1 MVAAGQL
8 RHRRGPKPGYNA
20 ATMRFL
26 SKVMAITSP
35 LRGRLSAPAAL
46 LAAGVMGS
54 ACGGDDVVRGSG
66 GGTSGGTAVDGSDGA
81 DSTAAPSCEE
91 FVQDCDCPDG
101 GQGLMFCDPSTGEF
115 GACEQC
121 PMPACG
127 DNVCDPGSGEDC
139 ETCVEDCG
147 ECMQCADAPSCDTAA
162 IPGKIDTHFDQLDIL
177 PAKESV
183 GPVQLADQLATKV
196 QSGDEGMRLVA
207 AGLDST
213 PVAGEHPFV
222 PALRQ
227 VFADHPEAAAVVRR
241 QLGAAGLTSPQQ
253 YRTRFPEPR
262 LSGAAASDALIDSP
276 LAAPGDC
283 NDPLLRI
290 RLASITVH
298 EEADLVF
305 KDQIYCAVIAEA
317 TPGAEIRVT
326 PKTFAL
332 DNGDQYTYA
341 LAEGVVWG
349 QLGEPVAPQGNL
361 AMTYNCL
368 EGDDTGAF
376 EAFLMAIA
384 DAAAGVGALPGT
396 YGWVLPVIGAA
407 AEVIAAALAL
417 ENDDHLFNASQVIP
431 AELQL
436 DLTHGGWWSIQ
447 RTGTFMLKDWH
458 WELRMEAWGCTEP
471 GETP

>member
-1 MVAAGQL
+1 
-8 RHRRGPKPGYNA
+8 
-20 ATMRFL
+20 
-26 SKVMAITSP
+26 MAITSP

-46 LAAGVMGS
+46 LMAGVMGS
-54 ACGGDDVVRGSG
+54 ACGGDDVVGGSG
-66 GGTSGGTAVDGSDGA
+66 GGTSGGTAADGSDGA
-81 DSTAAPSCEE
+81 DSTAAPSCDD

-101 GQGLMFCDPSTGEF
+101 GQGLQFCDPATGEF

-121 PMPACG
+121 PMPTCG

-139 ETCVEDCG
+139 ESCVEDCG
-147 ECMQCADAPSCDTAA
+147 ECMQCADAPSCDTAT
-162 IPGKIDTHFDQLDIL
+162 IPGKIDAHFETLDIL
-177 PAKESV
+177 PEKESV
-183 GPVQLADQLATKV
+183 GPGPLAQQLAAKAEA
-196 QSGDEGMRLVA
+196 GDVGMRIVA
-207 AGLDST
+207 AALDST
-213 PVAGEHPFV
+213 PMAGEHPFV
-222 PALRQ
+222 PKLRE
-227 VFADHPEAAAVVRR
+227 VFAAHPEAASAVRHR
-241 QLGAAGLTSPQQ
+241 LADAGMGTAAQ
-253 YRTRFPEPR
+253 YRTRFPDPRHSAAFEP
-262 LSGAAASDALIDSP
+262 GIVDSP
-276 LAAPGDC
+276 VAAPGDC

-290 RLASITVH
+290 RLASIMVH
-298 EEADLVF
+298 DEADLIF
-305 KDQIYCAVIAEA
+305 KDQIYCAIIAEA

-332 DNGDQYTYA
+332 DNGDEYTYA

-396 YGWVLPVIGAA
+396 YGWILPVIGAA
-407 AEVIAAALAL
+407 ADIIAAALAL

-436 DLTHGGWWSIQ
+436 DLTHGGWWSVQ